1 MHRDTITLFTALQR
15 TLKGNVIMQFT
26 VRFSPLTLNNFDQKF
41 KNRQELTED
50 LLVQVKRNTSL
61 FV

>member
-1 MHRDTITLFTALQR
+1 
-15 TLKGNVIMQFT
+15 MQLT
-26 VRFSPLTLNNFDQKF
+26 VQLSPLTLKNFDQKF